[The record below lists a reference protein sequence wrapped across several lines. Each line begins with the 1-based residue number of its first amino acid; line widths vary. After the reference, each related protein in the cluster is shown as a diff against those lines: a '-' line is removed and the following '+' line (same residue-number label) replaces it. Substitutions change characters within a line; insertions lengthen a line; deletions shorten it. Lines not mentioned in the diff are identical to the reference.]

1 MEKWDLL
8 VYIPSF
14 SLVEKYSD
22 SLQFCITQSY
32 NFKKNCTR
40 NCHNEHY
47 FMYIVIHICSYFE
60 VLFYVALLCNEIY
73 YSIIYKQWKFF
84 WITLHTCMATCVSTE
99 CLYFSTRLC
108 RIITA
113 FSLSNVF
120 VKHMASHFFLD
131 TISCGG
137 LVTSLGAKLVLPVYA
152 YVWRIIFLFTCISM
166 IIFIQRYSSDIWS
179 KQVRK
184 YHNFIL
190 SSDSN

>member
-73 YSIIYKQWKFF
+73 YSIIYKQWKYF
-84 WITLHTCMATCVSTE
+84 WITLHTCMAFQLGYVELLQLFPYQTYLSSTWH
-99 CLYFSTRLC
+99 
-108 RIITA
+108 RI
-113 FSLSNVF
+113 
-120 VKHMASHFFLD
+120 FFL
-131 TISCGG
+131 IRYHVVG
-137 LVTSLGAKLVLPVYA
+137 LLQVWVLNWFYQ
-152 YVWRIIFLFTCISM
+152 SM
-166 IIFIQRYSSDIWS
+166 LMSDA
-179 KQVRK
+179 
-184 YHNFIL
+184 
-190 SSDSN
+190 

>member
-8 VYIPSF
+8 VFIPSF

-32 NFKKNCTR
+32 NFKNNCTR

-73 YSIIYKQWKFF
+73 YSIIYKQWKYF

-99 CLYFSTRLC
+99 CLYFSTMLW
-108 RIITA
+108 RIVTA
-113 FSLSNVF
+113 FSLSTYLSSTW
-120 VKHMASHFFLD
+120 HRIFFL
-131 TISCGG
+131 IRYHVVG
-137 LVTSLGAKLVLPVYA
+137 LLQVWVLNWFYQ
-152 YVWRIIFLFTCISM
+152 SM
-166 IIFIQRYSSDIWS
+166 LMSEA
-179 KQVRK
+179 
-184 YHNFIL
+184 
-190 SSDSN
+190 